1 MAKPSKGLPLTP
13 LSPDNTP
20 IGRLPP
26 FEVAKAYA
34 FDVVIGQME
43 KHLGKSASLFLGQE
57 RGEFISNQLKL
68 KGGGKPTRQAVYQ
81 NIRRCKEKGW
91 YPGKVLGDR
100 MGRTPDITQHQKQ
113 AIANALMAAKR
124 RLEKPTPELARAML
138 PRLSINPN
146 TGNAISD
153 TTIYNIMHTM

>member
-57 RGEFISNQLKL
+57 KGEFISNHLKL
-68 KGGGKPTRQAVYQ
+68 KAAPNLRGKLCTRTIE
-81 NIRRCKEKGW
+81 N
-91 YPGKVLGDR
+91 
-100 MGRTPDITQHQKQ
+100 
-113 AIANALMAAKR
+113 AKR
-124 RLEKPTPELARAML
+124 KGGILAKSSATAWVAPQTSHSIRSKRLQT
-138 PRLSINPN
+138 
-146 TGNAISD
+146 
-153 TTIYNIMHTM
+153 H